1 MAKRK
6 NSPTFSAA
14 LLGINAAN
22 LLVSAAISNIERTMR
37 ASGMTIPPDPRET
50 PISSHQERPGRTPRN
65 RVGDPM
71 GTNGD
76 LIATRCLSCD
86 THWQGTGTTC
96 PTCGSGDVQIAN
108 IIQLD

>member
-1 MAKRK
+1 MTPRK
-6 NSPTFSAA
+6 YSPTFGAA

-37 ASGMTIPPDPRET
+37 ANGMTIPPDPRET
-50 PISSHQERPGRTPRN
+50 RHQEAPGRTPRG

-71 GTNGD
+71 D
-76 LIATRCLSCD
+76 IIATRCNTCAA
-86 THWQGTGTTC
+86 HWTGAGTTC

-108 IIQLD
+108 VIQLD